1 MKSKCNMLTYYN
13 FKWETLMIERNL
25 RKERKLRRFN
35 MKKRVEIDSWRMKLE
50 EKERKRDVKRNS
62 IQFWSKEL
70 KRRNKKLRLCNF
82 REKFKALSISR
93 DLRLKMRL
101 INKLLLKEL
110 MKRKLGILR
119 HNRITVDYLMSKRR
133 PVKRNY

>member
-1 MKSKCNMLTYYN
+1 
-13 FKWETLMIERNL
+13 MIERNL